1 MLPDVNVALE
11 RARMTARINKLTA
24 LGTAL
29 LLQSAMA
36 RVPVE
41 VKSLQE
47 KAVSYLN
54 EADTIREDFVE
65 RFPKS
70 LNLYQG
76 GQRNGDSNQLG

>member
-1 MLPDVNVALE
+1 MVPDAKVALE
-11 RARMTARINKLTA
+11 RARMTNRINQLTA

-36 RVPVE
+36 RAPVE

-47 KAVSYLN
+47 KAVTYLN
-54 EADTIREDFVE
+54 EADSIRDEFVE

-76 GQRNGDSNQLG
+76 GL

>member
-1 MLPDVNVALE
+1 MVPDTKVALE
-11 RARMTARINKLTA
+11 RARMTNRINQLTA

-36 RVPVE
+36 RAPVE

-47 KAVSYLN
+47 KAVTYLN
-54 EADTIREDFVE
+54 EADTIRDEFVE

-76 GQRNGDSNQLG
+76 GL

>member
-1 MLPDVNVALE
+1 MVPDVKVALE
-11 RARMTARINKLTA
+11 RARMTTRINQLTA

-36 RVPVE
+36 RAPVE

-47 KAVSYLN
+47 KAVTYLN
-54 EADTIREDFVE
+54 EADSIREEFVE

-76 GQRNGDSNQLG
+76 GL

>member
-1 MLPDVNVALE
+1 MVPDTKVALE
-11 RARMTARINKLTA
+11 RARMTNRINQLTA

-36 RVPVE
+36 RAPVE

-47 KAVSYLN
+47 KAVTYLN
-54 EADTIREDFVE
+54 EADSIRDEFVE

-76 GQRNGDSNQLG
+76 GL